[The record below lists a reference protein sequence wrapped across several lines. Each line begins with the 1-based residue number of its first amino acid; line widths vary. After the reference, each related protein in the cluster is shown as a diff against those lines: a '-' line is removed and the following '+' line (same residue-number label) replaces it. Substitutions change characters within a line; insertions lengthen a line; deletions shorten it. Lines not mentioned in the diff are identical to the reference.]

1 MRETEHTFRLG
12 IFLFFLPKRI
22 VKSISQKAETK
33 YTICFFFFFFFILT
47 ETDYGIRVGGGWN
60 GIWNPFWCYF
70 WFFSETECEIRFSV

>member
-33 YTICFFFFFFFILT
+33 YTICFFFFFILT
-47 ETDYGIRVGGGWN
+47 ETDYGIRVGGG
-60 GIWNPFWCYF
+60 
-70 WFFSETECEIRFSV
+70 